1 MRFKSERPRKPG
13 EEGSMIQIRQ
23 TAIALTLAIFA
34 ILAAPIGGYT
44 ADPYP
49 SKPIKMIVAF
59 NAGGATD
66 IIARIVSQKL
76 SESLGQTVIVDN
88 RPGATG
94 IVGTEM
100 VAKSAPDGYTLLM
113 VTAGTHAINASLFK
127 NLPYDPVK
135 DFVHI
140 NFTAT
145 APNVLIVN
153 NSVPANSVK
162 DLIKLAKEKP
172 GQLTFGS
179 AGSGS
184 TLHLSGEL
192 FKSMAGVDITH
203 VPYKGG
209 APAMTDML
217 GERLT
222 MMFDSISQAVPHIKA
237 GKVRALA
244 VTSAKRSQSLPD
256 VPTIA
261 EAGVPGYESTAWF
274 GVVAAASTPK
284 EIVTK
289 LNTEINKALADPE
302 VKEKL
307 LALGTEPVG
316 GTPEQFTAHVTAEVA
331 KWAKVVEASGAKVD

>member
-1 MRFKSERPRKPG
+1 MF
-13 EEGSMIQIRQ
+13 QIRQ
-23 TAIALTLAIFA
+23 TAIALTLAILANLA
-34 ILAAPIGGYT
+34 IPIGGH
-44 ADPYP
+44 AAEPYP

-66 IIARIVSQKL
+66 IIARIVGQKL
-76 SESLGQTVIVDN
+76 SESLGQSVVVDN

-94 IVGTEM
+94 IIGSEM

-113 VTAGTHAINASLFK
+113 VTAGTHAINSSLFK
-127 NLPYDPVK
+127 DLPYDPVK

-153 NSVPANSVK
+153 NSVPVNNVK
-162 DLIKLAKEKP
+162 ALIKLAKEKP

-192 FKSMAGVDITH
+192 FKSMASVDITH
-203 VPYKGG
+203 VPYKGS
-209 APAMTDML
+209 APAMTDLL

-222 MMFDSISQAVPHIKA
+222 MMFDSISSAVPRIKA
-237 GKVRALA
+237 GKVRPLA
-244 VTSAKRSQSLPD
+244 VTSGKRSAAMPD

-261 EAGVPGYESTAWF
+261 EAGVPDYEATAWF
-274 GVVAAASTPK
+274 GVVAAANTPK
-284 EIVTK
+284 EIVAK
-289 LNTEINKALADPE
+289 LNAEINKALTSAD

-307 LALGTEPVG
+307 FSLGTEPVG
-316 GTPEQFTAHVTAEVA
+316 GTPEQFTAHVKSEVA
-331 KWAKVVEASGAKVD
+331 KWRKVVKDSGVKVD

>member
-1 MRFKSERPRKPG
+1 
-13 EEGSMIQIRQ
+13 MIQTRK
-23 TAIALTLAIFA
+23 TAIALTLAIVT
-34 ILAAPIGGYT
+34 IWAAPIGGHA

-76 SESLGQTVIVDN
+76 SEGLGQSVVVDN

-244 VTSAKRSQSLPD
+244 VTSAKRSESLPN

-289 LNTEINKALADPE
+289 LNIEINKALADPE

-316 GTPEQFTAHVTAEVA
+316 GTPEQFTAHVTAEVV
-331 KWAKVVEASGAKVD
+331 KWAKVVEASGAKAD

>member
-1 MRFKSERPRKPG
+1 MTGFLKRAFAV
-13 EEGSMIQIRQ
+13 
-23 TAIALTLAIFA
+23 TAGVVLISAGASA
-34 ILAAPIGGYT
+34 VHAAD
-44 ADPYP
+44 AYP

-76 SESLGQTVIVDN
+76 SDSLGQSVVVDN

-100 VAKSAPDGYTLLM
+100 VAKSPPDGYTLLM

-140 NFTAT
+140 NWTAV

-153 NSVPANSVK
+153 NSVPATNVQE
-162 DLIKLAKEKP
+162 LIRLAKEKP

-184 TLHLSGEL
+184 TLHLSGEE
-192 FKSMAGVDITH
+192 FKYMAGINITH

-209 APAMTDML
+209 APAMTDLL
-217 GERLT
+217 GGRLT

-237 GKVRALA
+237 GKVRALG
-244 VTSAKRSQSLPD
+244 VTSAKRVPALPD

-261 EAGVPGYESTAWF
+261 EAGVAGYNSNAWF
-274 GVVAAASTPK
+274 GVVAAANTPK
-284 EIVTK
+284 DIVAK
-289 LNTEINKALADPE
+289 LNAEINKALTDPE

-307 LALGTEPVG
+307 ISLGTEPVG
-316 GTPEQFTAHVTAEVA
+316 GTPEQFTAHVKAEVV
-331 KWAKVVEASGAKVD
+331 KWAKIVEVSGAKVD

>member
-1 MRFKSERPRKPG
+1 MTGYLKRAF
-13 EEGSMIQIRQ
+13 
-23 TAIALTLAIFA
+23 ALTTGVVLIS
-34 ILAAPIGGYT
+34 AAAGVAHA
-44 ADPYP
+44 ADAYP

-76 SESLGQTVIVDN
+76 SDSLGQSVVVDN

-100 VAKSAPDGYTLLM
+100 VAKSPPDGYTLLM

-140 NFTAT
+140 NWTAV

-153 NSVPANSVK
+153 NSVPATNVQE
-162 DLIKLAKEKP
+162 LIKLAKEKP

-184 TLHLSGEL
+184 TLHLSGEE
-192 FKSMAGVDITH
+192 FKYMAGIDITH

-209 APAMTDML
+209 APAMTDLL
-217 GERLT
+217 GGRLT

-244 VTSAKRSQSLPD
+244 VTGAKRVAALPD

-261 EAGVPGYESTAWF
+261 EAGVTGYNSNAWF
-274 GVVAAASTPK
+274 GVVAAANTPK
-284 EIVTK
+284 DIVAK
-289 LNTEINKALADPE
+289 LNAEINKALTDPE

-307 LALGTEPVG
+307 VSLGTEPIG
-316 GTPEQFTAHVTAEVA
+316 GTPEQFTAHVKAEVV
-331 KWAKVVEASGAKVD
+331 KWAKIVEVSGAKVD

>member
-1 MRFKSERPRKPG
+1 MTGFLKRAFAV
-13 EEGSMIQIRQ
+13 
-23 TAIALTLAIFA
+23 TAGVVLISAGASA
-34 ILAAPIGGYT
+34 VHAAD
-44 ADPYP
+44 AYP

-76 SESLGQTVIVDN
+76 SDSLGQSVVVDN

-100 VAKSAPDGYTLLM
+100 VAKSPPDGYTMLM

-140 NFTAT
+140 NWTAV

-153 NSVPANSVK
+153 NSVPATNVQE
-162 DLIKLAKEKP
+162 LIRLAKEKP

-184 TLHLSGEL
+184 TLHLSGEE
-192 FKSMAGVDITH
+192 FKYMAGINITH

-209 APAMTDML
+209 APAMTDLL
-217 GERLT
+217 GGRLT

-237 GKVRALA
+237 GKVRALG
-244 VTSAKRSQSLPD
+244 VTSAKRVPALPD

-261 EAGVPGYESTAWF
+261 EAGVAGYNSNAWF
-274 GVVAAASTPK
+274 GVVAAANTPK
-284 EIVTK
+284 DIVAK
-289 LNTEINKALADPE
+289 LNAEINKALTDPE

-307 LALGTEPVG
+307 ISLGTEPVG
-316 GTPEQFTAHVTAEVA
+316 GTPDQFTAHVKAEVV
-331 KWAKVVEASGAKVD
+331 KWAKIVEVSGAKVD

>member
-1 MRFKSERPRKPG
+1 
-13 EEGSMIQIRQ
+13 MIQIRK
-23 TAIALTLAIFA
+23 TAIAFTLAIFSMA
-34 ILAAPIGGYT
+34 AAPIGGNA

-76 SESLGQTVIVDN
+76 SESLGQSVLVDN

-127 NLPYDPVK
+127 KLPYDPVK

-140 NFTAT
+140 NLTAT
-145 APNVLIVN
+145 APNILIVN
-153 NSVPANSVK
+153 NSVPAKSVK
-162 DLIKLAKEKP
+162 ELITLAKEKP

-192 FKSMAGVDITH
+192 FKSMAGVNITH

-209 APAMTDML
+209 APAMTDLL

-244 VTSAKRSQSLPD
+244 VTSAKRSQALPD
-256 VPTIA
+256 IPTIA
-261 EAGVPGYESTAWF
+261 EAGVPGYESIAWF
-274 GVVAAASTPK
+274 GVVAAANTPK
-284 EIVTK
+284 EIVAR
-289 LNTEINKALADPE
+289 LNAEINKALADTE
-302 VKEKL
+302 VKKKL
-307 LALGTEPVG
+307 FELGTEPVG
-316 GTPEQFTAHVTAEVA
+316 ETPERFTAHVKSEVA